1 MSQIEMRAEVGQS
14 AVRPSTWPFWAPTPD
29 DAIERALDIAG
40 VRKGDHLLD
49 LGSGDGRV
57 LEAAARRGATATGYE
72 ANPAWLEKSRARLA
86 GVEGVRVVEADF
98 NEAPL
103 DADVIFAFLSPSTMF
118 RLRDRFAGLAA
129 GTRIVT
135 YGYGIV
141 GWRHEVHEGQ
151 CFLYRLPAAPL
162 ATPFR
167 PGWREAGI
175 IMVLP
180 PSQTVLIG
188 ALFGAAAGRL
198 DVEVGETLRP
208 YLRVH
213 QGARQVSEERH
224 VPVDIEFAAAATPT
238 VAAGFITMQDEPLY
252 VCIVAAGKQKLS
264 RRLDAAGVAEVQ
276 ALGRELV
283 AGRRPL
289 AHFIESARPAAV
301 VTASS

>member
-1 MSQIEMRAEVGQS
+1 MSQTELVTEVGQS
-14 AVRPSTWPFWAPTPD
+14 FARPLTWPFWAPTPD

-135 YGYGIV
+135 YGYGIL
-141 GWRHEVHEGQ
+141 GWRHEVLDGQ

-162 ATPFR
+162 ETPFR

-180 PSQTVLIG
+180 PGQTVLIG
-188 ALFGAAAGRL
+188 ALFGASAGPL
-198 DVEVGETLRP
+198 NLEVGGTLRR

-213 QGARQVSEERH
+213 EGAPDASDARH
-224 VPVDIEFAAAATPT
+224 IPVDIEFAAAASPT
-238 VAAGFITMQDEPLY
+238 VAAGFITMQGQALY
-252 VCIVAAGKQKLS
+252 VCTVAAGTQKLS
-264 RRLDAAGVAEVQ
+264 RRLDAVGVAEVQ
-276 ALGRELV
+276 ALGREV
-283 AGRRPL
+283 AAGRRPL
-289 AHFIESARPAAV
+289 AHLLESARPAPV
-301 VTASS
+301 PASS